1 MTGNH
6 FFDDLEEVRSGIIDA
21 DVVSLFF
28 PYFGKTVLIDTRSNG
43 ADGPAIILTD
53 MVRNPQ
59 ERVKSMEK
67 LRPGFPDVHK
77 MILIPWVRY
86 IYTLRES
93 GIWTTIVER
102 LEECS
107 YLDAEQ
113 AADAIFHELKLL
125 ERRELITVVK
135 GSTYETIWSR
145 DMSN

>member
-1 MTGNH
+1 
-6 FFDDLEEVRSGIIDA
+6 
-21 DVVSLFF
+21 
-28 PYFGKTVLIDTRSNG
+28 
-43 ADGPAIILTD
+43 
-53 MVRNPQ
+53 
-59 ERVKSMEK
+59 MEK

-93 GIWTTIVER
+93 GIWTTIVDR

-107 YLDAEQ
+107 YLEAEQ
-113 AADAIFHELKLL
+113 AADAIFHELRLL
-125 ERRELITVVK
+125 ERRELISVVK

>member
-6 FFDDLEEVRSGIIDA
+6 FYDDLEEVRSGIIDA
-21 DVVSLFF
+21 DVISLFF

-43 ADGPAIILTD
+43 VDGPAIILTD

-59 ERVKSMEK
+59 ERVRSMEK

-93 GIWTTIVER
+93 GIWTTIVDR

-107 YLDAEQ
+107 YLEAEQ
-113 AADAIFHELKLL
+113 AADAIFHELRLL
-125 ERRELITVVK
+125 ERGELISVIK
-135 GSTYETIWSR
+135 GSAYQTIWSR
-145 DMSN
+145 DMST

>member
-6 FFDDLEEVRSGIIDA
+6 FFDDLEEVRSGRIAA
-21 DVVSLFF
+21 DVVSIFL
-28 PYFGKTVLIDTRSNG
+28 PNFGKPVLIDTRSNG
-43 ADGPAIILTD
+43 ADGPAIMLTD

-59 ERVKSMEK
+59 ERVRSMEK

-86 IYTLRES
+86 INTLAES
-93 GIWTTIVER
+93 GIWATIVER

-107 YLDAEQ
+107 YLEAEQ
-113 AADAIFHELKLL
+113 AAGAIFDELRLL
-125 ERRELITVVK
+125 ERRELISVVK

>member
-21 DVVSLFF
+21 DVVSLSF

-43 ADGPAIILTD
+43 TDGPAIMLTD

-59 ERVKSMEK
+59 ERVRSMEK

-93 GIWTTIVER
+93 GIWTTIVDR

-107 YLDAEQ
+107 YLEAEQ
-113 AADAIFHELKLL
+113 AADAIFHELRLL
-125 ERRELITVVK
+125 ERRELISVVK